1 MAKKNRIFTG
11 LLAAMVVFVML
22 FASFYIIS
30 ETGHH
35 CVGDDCPICCQISVL
50 EGALKSVSFASCA
63 VAAAAVTVWVK
74 DLFSGMFAGDVPV
87 CTPVS
92 LKVKLS
98 N

>member
-63 VAAAAVTVWVK
+63 EMCIRDRGCCMLGK
-74 DLFSGMFAGDVPV
+74 DWR
-87 CTPVS
+87 
-92 LKVKLS
+92 
-98 N
+98 